1 MLVFSKHWRDIL
13 KTWFRETRLTVVDKS
28 VFPKLFKKLYDRLHE
43 SWACAGFKASGLFP
57 VDRLCARKKCLDYI
71 PESSNGDVAVSARRQ
86 AVADVIM
93 PQMSTETVSIMK
105 QKQKTRKRVQMK
117 YGEVLTSPES
127 MKRLQLHEHEKSEK
141 SKRKAMKRKVFQNKA
156 ETSKSSASQ
165 SYDQGR
171 EETIK
176 SSASESGSSIGSK
189 MKGILATPAA
199 SLQIDDFVVVCYND
213 RKYLGQIERKNNNSF
228 LISFLQ
234 HVKSSIYVGG
244 LFAIPSFKDV
254 AYVKDADIFGR
265 VDLPEPK
272 HRDTFLFHVNAHLW

>member
-1 MLVFSKHWRDIL
+1 
-13 KTWFRETRLTVVDKS
+13 
-28 VFPKLFKKLYDRLHE
+28 
-43 SWACAGFKASGLFP
+43 
-57 VDRLCARKKCLDYI
+57 
-71 PESSNGDVAVSARRQ
+71 
-86 AVADVIM
+86 M

-105 QKQKTRKRVQMK
+105 QRKKTRKRVQMK

-127 MKRLQLHEHEKSEK
+127 MKRLKLHEQEKSEK
-141 SKRKAMKRKVFQNKA
+141 SKRKAMKRKVFRNKA
-156 ETSKSSASQ
+156 ETSKSSDSQ
-165 SYDQGR
+165 SYDQGC

-189 MKGILATPAA
+189 MKGILAIPAA

-244 LFAIPSFKDV
+244 LFAFPSF
-254 AYVKDADIFGR
+254 
-265 VDLPEPK
+265 
-272 HRDTFLFHVNAHLW
+272 